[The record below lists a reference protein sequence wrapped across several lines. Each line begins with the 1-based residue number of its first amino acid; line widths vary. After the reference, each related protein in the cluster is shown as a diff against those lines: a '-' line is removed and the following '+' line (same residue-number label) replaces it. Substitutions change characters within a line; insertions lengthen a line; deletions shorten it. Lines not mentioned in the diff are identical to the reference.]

1 MLALMLTLPK
11 GIALKVVASI
21 SLPVLALYPLCTV
34 LLGLLLS
41 KRVQREHATVALR
54 ESEEK
59 LRLTT
64 AVLKNNESL
73 LSRSQE
79 IAHIGTWVLVPAS
92 GQLTWTDEVYRIFG
106 LAPQEFPATYEAF
119 VGMIHPDD
127 RAAVEEAYARS
138 LSGGKDGYEI
148 EHRIIR
154 KTDGAVRYVHEKCL
168 HERDA
173 AGTVTQSIGMVQD
186 ITERQLANQKL
197 QESELEL
204 RRMLGETERSRR
216 ALLSV
221 IEDRQASQA
230 Q

>member
-1 MLALMLTLPK
+1 MVEGTIMGLPQNVVLLPGLIALALCVLF
-11 GIALKVVASI
+11 
-21 SLPVLALYPLCTV
+21 PV
-34 LLGLLLS
+34 LLLS
-41 KRVQREHATVALR
+41 KRAHDRQTAAALR
-54 ESEEK
+54 ELEE
-59 LRLTT
+59 RLHKTV
-64 AVLKNNESL
+64 AILEKNEML
-73 LSRSQE
+73 LSKSQE
-79 IAHIGTWVLVPAS
+79 IAHIGTWVLITAT
-92 GQLTWTDEVYRIFG
+92 GRLTWTDEVYRIFG

-154 KTDGAVRYVHEKCL
+154 KTDGAVRHVHEKCL

-173 AGTVTQSIGMVQD
+173 AGTVLQSIGMVQD